1 MFLEELRIIV
11 QRVVHRE
18 QTIDKVFK
26 MLIGV
31 LFWVVTVISPL
42 LSLETQILCML
53 KVSKVI

>member
-1 MFLEELRIIV
+1 MFLEEPRIIV

-18 QTIDKVFK
+18 QTIGKVFK

-42 LSLETQILCML
+42 LSLEILILCML